1 MVRPG
6 GGEFTE
12 LGKAAEVFRHVV
24 VRVDLR
30 GFEVRAAPLVAIS
43 SPIGS
48 KGSWCFSSGVNCG
61 VSIPIRYCTPV
72 RSSDAQRSAHVAGVV
87 QVVVAARWNGRVGR
101 DVDRLIRNDHHARRR
116 GDRFEHRS
124 VPGLRATPTPGS
136 RRAAFGDEP
145 LGQVVQQVVGVGE
158 FMTLGY
164 SGLRVVRM
172 PWRSRELAK

>member
-1 MVRPG
+1 VVRPG

-72 RSSDAQRSAHVAGVV
+72 WSSDAQRSAHVAGVV

-116 GDRFEHRS
+116 GGRLNTGRFPACGPPRRPDAAGQRS
-124 VPGLRATPTPGS
+124 ATNRSARSSS
-136 RRAAFGDEP
+136 RSS
-145 LGQVVQQVVGVGE
+145 V
-158 FMTLGY
+158 
-164 SGLRVVRM
+164 
-172 PWRSRELAK
+172 LANS